1 MAQRSA
7 EEIRSSMEANRAELE
22 LSIQRLRGEV
32 AELTDWRAH
41 VARHQREIM
50 IGVAVVGFALGAR
63 RMRRRRRRLR
73 Y

>member
-41 VARHQREIM
+41 VARHRQEIL
-50 IGVAVVGFALGAR
+50 IGAAVVGFMIGVRGL
-63 RMRRRRRRLR
+63 RRRRRR
-73 Y
+73 